1 MLMKFM
7 KKYKCYTDGSYQAS
21 RNTGGW
27 ASIICDE
34 NDNVLKEL
42 YQGHKFT
49 TNNREEIRAVLETL
63 KYFKEPSDITIVSDS
78 NYVVNTINQGWVKKW
93 FDEKDFSK
101 SNLDLWF
108 NLLDLL
114 EFHKVTVKW
123 TKGHSNNNLNN
134 RADELAQFSAR
145 CLNLPEDEYCIKN
158 KKVGESL
165 VSEHRTWGSNR
176 FSIGQKDGKI
186 LFSLGQE

>member
-1 MLMKFM
+1 M